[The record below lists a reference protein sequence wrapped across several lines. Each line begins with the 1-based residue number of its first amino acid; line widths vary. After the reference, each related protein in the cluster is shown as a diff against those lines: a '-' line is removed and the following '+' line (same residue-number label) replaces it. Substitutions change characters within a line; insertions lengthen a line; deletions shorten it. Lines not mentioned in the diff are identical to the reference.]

1 MMIFNEIYSYI
12 YAYMYISISIC
23 MYAYIYVKR
32 AREKEKHISY
42 VCSNSTRREI
52 PTHNYK
58 F

>member
-1 MMIFNEIYSYI
+1 
-12 YAYMYISISIC
+12 MY
-23 MYAYIYVKR
+23 MYAYICEKSE
-32 AREKEKHISY
+32 REREKHISY